1 MVRRSEI
8 EAAQTVPPL
17 KITVPKKVRQVSSSP
32 SLLSWSLS
40 SSSAAAGHVCPGVWG
55 GCLYMVL
62 YYNKLASG
70 EDSGSLHAGWIKES
84 LARVLSEQPLLA
96 GRLQKGDTIGG
107 GGGEEEEEEEEVYVI
122 VANDAGVRLVE
133 ARMPLTMSEFLL
145 DLDSSKSNST
155 KKEAEAELVFWKDVD
170 DTDPQFCPLFYVQV
184 TKFEC
189 GGYSFGI
196 SCSLLLADILLKENF
211 LKKWADIH
219 KNMLSKNGIPERPL
233 FYLPSLKIAPSSNV
247 TNIIN
252 SEASK
257 DCGQTMIFN
266 ATYSNEDELITST
279 LALLCVEEA
288 MAKLGSKMALEFT
301 FSYVKAPGNVVLL
314 EKCSKHDQLA
324 IKPDLN
330 IKDRIK
336 SATWDDFG
344 MMELEFRKGNKPV
357 RVSNWIGS
365 VSNGLIMATP
375 YYSED
380 RQDVPSGVKIIVRV
394 PN

>member
-1 MVRRSEI
+1 MVRRSGI
-8 EAAQTVPPL
+8 EAVQTVPPL

-32 SLLSWSLS
+32 SLLSLSLS
-40 SSSAAAGHVCPGVWG
+40 SSSAAAGHVGPRVWG

-62 YYNKLASG
+62 YYNRLASG

-107 GGGEEEEEEEEVYVI
+107 GDEEEEVYVI

-155 KKEAEAELVFWKDVD
+155 MKEAEAELVFWKDVD
-170 DTDPQFCPLFYVQV
+170 ETDPQFCPLFYVQV

-196 SCSLLLADILLKENF
+196 SCSLLLADILFKNF

-233 FYLPSLKIAPSSNV
+233 FYLPSLKITPSSNV
-247 TNIIN
+247 TNIIH

-257 DCGQTMIFN
+257 DSGQTIIFN
-266 ATYSNEDELITST
+266 VTYSNKDELITST
-279 LALLCVEEA
+279 LALLCIEEA
-288 MAKLGSKMALEFT
+288 EAKLGSKMALEFT
-301 FSYVKAPGNVVLL
+301 FSYVKERSNVVFLK
-314 EKCSKHDQLA
+314 KCSKYDQLA

-330 IKDRIK
+330 LKDRIK

-365 VSNGLIMATP
+365 VSSGLVMATP
-375 YYSED
+375 YCSED
-380 RQDVPSGVKIIVRV
+380 RQDVLSGMKIIVRV